1 MICDTTEDKAEMKI
15 YAMTHKKCQ
24 MPLDSLYVPMQVG
37 RAIHKPLG
45 YMGDDTGENISA
57 QNPFYSELTGMYWL
71 WKNDQTDDY
80 IGMCHYRRFLIDENG
95 KLLKEEQIRQILEN
109 YDLITTKQ
117 IQLNCTYYDGFAVDH
132 NQRDMD
138 IVAEIIRQTEPRYYD
153 TFLRTVHDTRTYF
166 GNMLITSKKHF
177 DNYAAW
183 LFGIFDK
190 AEQQIDMNGYDGY
203 QKRLYGFISEILLLV
218 WLKVNK
224 LKVYECKVGM
234 IGEKKETREMEE
246 QLAQYFREKNIQG
259 AKQYFLNCLA
269 VRPDVLMEAS
279 DVYGDLKAAMQVIA
293 TAEYEMDAH
302 GRCILDQ
309 CTDFQS
315 LTELFK
321 ELDAVMERQ
330 AGGVARPE
338 DDTFLAQQKFSPEAI
353 MIAQK
358 IAEKM

>member
-1 MICDTTEDKAEMKI
+1 
-15 YAMTHKKCQ
+15 
-24 MPLDSLYVPMQVG
+24 
-37 RAIHKPLG
+37 
-45 YMGDDTGENISA
+45 
-57 QNPFYSELTGMYWL
+57 
-71 WKNDQTDDY
+71 
-80 IGMCHYRRFLIDENG
+80 
-95 KLLKEEQIRQILEN
+95 
-109 YDLITTKQ
+109 
-117 IQLNCTYYDGFAVDH
+117 
-132 NQRDMD
+132 
-138 IVAEIIRQTEPRYYD
+138 
-153 TFLRTVHDTRTYF
+153 
-166 GNMLITSKKHF
+166 
-177 DNYAAW
+177 
-183 LFGIFDK
+183 
-190 AEQQIDMNGYDGY
+190 
-203 QKRLYGFISEILLLV
+203 
-218 WLKVNK
+218 
-224 LKVYECKVGM
+224 
-234 IGEKKETREMEE
+234 MEE

>member
-1 MICDTTEDKAEMKI
+1 MWLGDKTKMKI

-24 MPLDSLYVPMQVG
+24 MPSDSLYIPMQVG
-37 RAIHKPLG
+37 SAIQEPLG

-71 WKNDQTDDY
+71 WKNDRTDDFV
-80 IGMCHYRRFLIDENG
+80 GMCHYRRFLIDENG
-95 KLLKEEQIRQILEN
+95 KLLKEAQIRQILKK

-132 NQRDMD
+132 NQKDMD

-153 TFLRTVHDTRTYF
+153 TFMQTVHDTKTYF
-166 GNMLITSKKHF
+166 GNMLITSKEHF
-177 DNYAAW
+177 DAYAAW
-183 LFGIFDK
+183 LFGIFAI

-218 WLKVNK
+218 WLKVNR

-246 QLAQYFREKNIQG
+246 QLAQYFREKDIQG

-279 DVYGDLKAAMQVIA
+279 DVYGDLKAAMQVIV
-293 TAEYEMDAH
+293 TAEYELDAY
-302 GRCILDQ
+302 GSCVLDQ
-309 CTDFQS
+309 YTDFQT
-315 LTELFK
+315 LTDLYK

-330 AGGVARPE
+330 ASGVSKPE
-338 DDTFLAQQKFSPEAI
+338 DHIFLAQNRFSPEAI